1 MARVC
6 EQAERFPEMLDFLKP
21 VFAEK
26 GPDLSAD
33 ERNLYSV
40 ACKNLLSHKRTAI
53 RTISQIENNQKYA
66 KYKQSLRQM
75 LNKFQQA
82 ILSDCE

>member
-26 GPDLSAD
+26 GPDLSVD

-40 ACKNLLSHKRTAI
+40 ACKNLLSHKRTTI
-53 RTISQIENNQKYA
+53 RTINSIETNPKYA
-66 KYKQSLRQM
+66 KHRQSLR
-75 LNKFQQA
+75 
-82 ILSDCE
+82 